1 MAQIKSVRDFRADAR
16 RRGRLSEFTE
26 PIRVEKNRQSINGG
40 RRSMSTHNKIGVLM
54 KTIRYSLTSL
64 IMVLMIAAG
73 ENSVAQEWEKV
84 LAAAKK
90 EGRVA
95 MIGPVGADRRD
106 VLVGPFQKKYGITV
120 EYSADRGSS
129 IGPRL
134 TAERGAGKYL
144 WDVVVTG
151 TTTGLLALLPGGMLD
166 PIDPALILPHVKD
179 PKQWRGG
186 ALEFVDTGKRFLVM
200 TPSQRGTLFVNPN
213 VTKPQEIKSYKDLLD
228 PKWHKKIVMD
238 DPTRAGPGQA
248 TFTFFYLHPELGPNF
263 IRALAKQEPAILR
276 DYTQEIDGIAREK
289 YSLLIGVSDI
299 VAEARMKDGL
309 PIAILDPRQIKE
321 GSDVSPG
328 SGGLGFFNRAPHPNA
343 AKVYINWLLSK
354 EGQEGFARVN
364 GYISARL
371 DVPTDH
377 SPWRVPIP
385 GSIKTYTQ
393 QALDIKD
400 ELTALFK
407 EAFKR

>member
-1 MAQIKSVRDFRADAR
+1 MRI
-16 RRGRLSEFTE
+16 L
-26 PIRVEKNRQSINGG
+26 P
-40 RRSMSTHNKIGVLM
+40 RS
-54 KTIRYSLTSL
+54 RWL
-64 IMVLMIAAG
+64 IFLLVALWAASG
-73 ENSVAQEWEKV
+73 ELCFAQEWEKI
-84 LAAAKK
+84 LAAGKK
-90 EGRVA
+90 EGKVA

-106 VLVGPFQKKYGITV
+106 VLVEPFQKKYGITV
-120 EYSADRGSS
+120 EYFPDRGAG

-134 TAERGAGKYL
+134 STERGAGQYL
-144 WDVVVTG
+144 WDVTVTG
-151 TTTGLLALLPGGMLD
+151 TTTGLVTLLPAGMLD
-166 PIDPALILPHVKD
+166 PLEPTLILPDVKD

-186 ALEFVDTGKRFLVM
+186 ALEFVDAGKRFLVM
-200 TPSQRGTLFVNPN
+200 TPSQRGTLFVNPK
-213 VTKPQEIKSYKDLLD
+213 VVKPQEIKSYKDLLN
-228 PKWHKKIVMD
+228 PKWRKKIVMD

-263 IRALAKQEPAILR
+263 IRALAKQEPTVLR

-289 YSLLIGVSDI
+289 YSILIGVSDI
-299 VAEARMKDGL
+299 VAEERMKDGL
-309 PIAILDPRQIKE
+309 PVVILDPRQIKE

-328 SGGLGFFNRAPHPNA
+328 SGGLGFFNRAPHQNA

-354 EGQEGFARVN
+354 EGQEGFAKVN

-393 QALDIKD
+393 KAIDTKD
-400 ELTALFK
+400 DVTALFK
-407 EAFKR
+407 EAFGR